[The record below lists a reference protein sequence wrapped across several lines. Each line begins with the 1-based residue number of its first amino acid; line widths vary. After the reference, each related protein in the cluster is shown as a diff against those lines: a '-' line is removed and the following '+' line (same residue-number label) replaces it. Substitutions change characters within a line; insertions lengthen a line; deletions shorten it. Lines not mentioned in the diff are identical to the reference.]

1 MDVDPPS
8 LPHPVLKRCSSA
20 PMINDC
26 ETEAGAVATSP
37 ATASSAS
44 TAPSLSSRT
53 SPTFILCSTF
63 EPRTRR
69 FSASFSPLH
78 SPGTPASP
86 RVPPSRVSQLKK
98 EEACD
103 AVGREVASEKEFQ
116 STLQISAS
124 WEDLSLSDTDS
135 KETKTEPQR
144 RPSSACTEPIHV
156 TLPNGLSPFV
166 SSPYP
171 SPTRVSGRQCFSP
184 SMQIPVRN
192 SSFSPTPSPSPTRKT
207 FYTSRRS
214 LSPIAIRA
222 SSLGPVKRKCDLE
235 ERGDS
240 PWGPHKKYQHF
251 SPASSISG
259 VSGPLLVT
267 QISSSG
273 ESGES
278 SGGVSIVSRNNVIP
292 TPDSHSA
299 SASPSD
305 SGSNNPSPLQ
315 VCKLV
320 DSPSNSPS
328 GRRSSIGVGGESSG
342 SRSRDRTSCVV
353 PSPLAATNTIE
364 DIEGEYKTNSSSKE
378 RKDFSRLFVP
388 IQSPSPGAMDCCT
401 GDSEESLAN
410 NHLDFSTNKI
420 REPVSKDYSVAMGAD
435 YGTMDENMDE
445 PLMVSSQEHTMS
457 VDSSLSPM
465 DPSV

>member
-1 MDVDPPS
+1 MDVDPPI
-8 LPHPVLKRCSSA
+8 PHPVLKRCCSA
-20 PMINDC
+20 PMISEC
-26 ETEAGAVATSP
+26 ETEAGAVATSS
-37 ATASSAS
+37 ATASLASA
-44 TAPSLSSRT
+44 APSHSRT
-53 SPTFILCSTF
+53 SPTFVLCSTF

-78 SPGTPASP
+78 SPTPGSP

-135 KETKTEPQR
+135 KEIKTEPQR

-156 TLPNGLSPFV
+156 TLPNGLSTFV

-222 SSLGPVKRKCDLE
+222 SSFGPVKRKCDLE
-235 ERGDS
+235 DRGDS
-240 PWGPHKKYQHF
+240 AWTPNKKYQHF
-251 SPASSISG
+251 SPAANVSSVG
-259 VSGPLLVT
+259 GPLLVT
-267 QISSSG
+267 HSSSAENG
-273 ESGES
+273 EISGR
-278 SGGVSIVSRNNVIP
+278 VPIVSRSSVIP
-292 TPDSHSA
+292 TPDSQSS

-305 SGSNNPSPLQ
+305 SGSNPSPLQ
-315 VCKLV
+315 VCKVV
-320 DSPSNSPS
+320 DSPANSPG
-328 GRRSSIGVGGESSG
+328 GRRGSTGGGGESSG

-364 DIEGEYKTNSSSKE
+364 DPDGEYKISSTSKE

-388 IQSPSPGAMDCCT
+388 IPPSPGAMDCCT

-410 NHLDFSTNKI
+410 NHHDFSTNRI
-420 REPVSKDYSVAMGAD
+420 REQASKELDASGAD
-435 YGTMDENMDE
+435 YATMDENMEE
-445 PLMVSSQEHTMS
+445 PVMVSSQEHSMS
-457 VDSSLSPM
+457 VDSSHSPM